1 MSTIAAIATAT
12 GAGGIG
18 IIRMS
23 GKECFEILG
32 KIFIPKNGKFSIEET
47 PGYTIRYGYII
58 NPQTQEKIDE
68 VLVSFFKGPKSYTTE
83 NMCEINS
90 HGGMIVLKKILEV
103 CLSNGAVLAEP
114 GEFSKRAFLNGRI
127 DLTQA
132 EAIIDLINAKSSKE
146 AQESA
151 NQLEGYLSKKINK
164 SRDELLDLMVNIEA
178 NIDYP
183 EYDVEEVSYK
193 NAEEILEKVK
203 TELEELSKSFENGKI
218 IKDGIKLSIIGSP
231 NAGKSSLLNRILK
244 EERAIVTDIEGTTR
258 DLIEEQVLIE
268 GIPFKIIDTAGIRK
282 TDNMIEQIGIE
293 KSKKSANE
301 SDVVIAVF
309 DNSKK
314 LEEQDK
320 EILNIIKDKR
330 AIVVLNK
337 IDLKE
342 QKQDVL
348 TEGQVT
354 GKKIIKIS
362 AKNDIGIE
370 KIYKELVNMFNL
382 SEIESD
388 NNILITNVRHQD
400 LISKAIVAINESIEE
415 IKRME
420 PIDIIS
426 IKIKEILENLGE
438 ITGNN
443 VSEDLI
449 KSIFSK
455 FCLGK

>member
-1 MSTIAAIATAT
+1 MSTIVAISTAP
-12 GAGGIG
+12 GMGGIG
-18 IIRMS
+18 IIRLS
-23 GKECFEILG
+23 GENCFEIIN
-32 KIFIPKNGKFSIEET
+32 KIFIAKNPQKIDEIEGYRMKYGK
-47 PGYTIRYGYII
+47 II
-58 NPQTQEKIDE
+58 NPESKKIIDE
-68 VLVSFFKGPKSYTTE
+68 VLVSYFKAPKSYTAE

>member
-1 MSTIAAIATAT
+1 MSTIVAISTAP
-12 GAGGIG
+12 GMGGIG
-18 IIRMS
+18 IIRLS
-23 GKECFEILG
+23 GENCFEIINR
-32 KIFIPKNGKFSIEET
+32 IFIAKNPQKIDEIEGYRMKYGK
-47 PGYTIRYGYII
+47 II
-58 NPQTQEKIDE
+58 NPESKKIIDE
-68 VLVSFFKGPKSYTTE
+68 VLVSYFKAPKSYTAE

-370 KIYKELVNMFNL
+370 KI
-382 SEIESD
+382 
-388 NNILITNVRHQD
+388 
-400 LISKAIVAINESIEE
+400 
-415 IKRME
+415 
-420 PIDIIS
+420 
-426 IKIKEILENLGE
+426 
-438 ITGNN
+438 
-443 VSEDLI
+443 
-449 KSIFSK
+449 
-455 FCLGK
+455 

>member
-1 MSTIAAIATAT
+1 MSTIVAISTAP
-12 GAGGIG
+12 GMGGIG
-18 IIRMS
+18 IIRLS
-23 GKECFEILG
+23 GENCFEIIN
-32 KIFIPKNGKFSIEET
+32 KIFIAKNPQKIDEIEGYRMKYGK
-47 PGYTIRYGYII
+47 II
-58 NPQTQEKIDE
+58 NPESKKIIDE
-68 VLVSFFKGPKSYTTE
+68 VLVSYFKAPKSYTAE

-203 TELEELSKSFENGKI
+203 TELEELSKNFENGKI

-348 TEGQVT
+348 TEEQVT
-354 GKKIIKIS
+354 GKKFVKIS

>member
-1 MSTIAAIATAT
+1 MSTIVAISTAP
-12 GAGGIG
+12 GMGGIG
-18 IIRMS
+18 IIRLS
-23 GKECFEILG
+23 GENCFEIIN
-32 KIFIPKNGKFSIEET
+32 KIFIAKNPQKIDEIEGYRIKYGK
-47 PGYTIRYGYII
+47 II
-58 NPQTQEKIDE
+58 NPESKKIIDE
-68 VLVSFFKGPKSYTTE
+68 VLVSYFKAPKSYTAE

-193 NAEEILEKVK
+193 NAEEMLEKVK
-203 TELEELSKSFENGKI
+203 TELEELSKNFENGKI

-348 TEGQVT
+348 TEEQVT
-354 GKKIIKIS
+354 GKKIVKIS

>member
-1 MSTIAAIATAT
+1 MSTIVAISTAP
-12 GAGGIG
+12 GMGGIG
-18 IIRMS
+18 IIRLS
-23 GKECFEILG
+23 GENCFEIIN
-32 KIFIPKNGKFSIEET
+32 KIFIAKNPQKIDEIEGYRMKYGK
-47 PGYTIRYGYII
+47 II
-58 NPQTQEKIDE
+58 NPESKKIIDE
-68 VLVSFFKGPKSYTTE
+68 VLVSYFKAPKSYTAE

-203 TELEELSKSFENGKI
+203 TELEELSKNFENGKI

-348 TEGQVT
+348 TEEQVT
-354 GKKIIKIS
+354 GKKIVKIS

>member
-1 MSTIAAIATAT
+1 MSTIVAISTAP
-12 GAGGIG
+12 GMGGIG
-18 IIRMS
+18 IIRLS
-23 GKECFEILG
+23 GENCFEIIN
-32 KIFIPKNGKFSIEET
+32 KIFIAKNPQKIDEIEGYRMKYGK
-47 PGYTIRYGYII
+47 II
-58 NPQTQEKIDE
+58 NPESKKIIDE
-68 VLVSFFKGPKSYTTE
+68 VLVSYFKAPKSYTAE

-193 NAEEILEKVK
+193 NAEEMLEKVK
-203 TELEELSKSFENGKI
+203 TELEELSKNFENGKI

-348 TEGQVT
+348 TEEQVT
-354 GKKIIKIS
+354 GKKIVKIS

-426 IKIKEILENLGE
+426 IKIKE
-438 ITGNN
+438 
-443 VSEDLI
+443 
-449 KSIFSK
+449 K
-455 FCLGK
+455 

>member
-1 MSTIAAIATAT
+1 
-12 GAGGIG
+12 
-18 IIRMS
+18 
-23 GKECFEILG
+23 
-32 KIFIPKNGKFSIEET
+32 
-47 PGYTIRYGYII
+47 
-58 NPQTQEKIDE
+58 
-68 VLVSFFKGPKSYTTE
+68 
-83 NMCEINS
+83 
-90 HGGMIVLKKILEV
+90 
-103 CLSNGAVLAEP
+103 
-114 GEFSKRAFLNGRI
+114 
-127 DLTQA
+127 
-132 EAIIDLINAKSSKE
+132 
-146 AQESA
+146 
-151 NQLEGYLSKKINK
+151 
-164 SRDELLDLMVNIEA
+164 MVNIEA

>member
-1 MSTIAAIATAT
+1 MSTIVAISTAP
-12 GAGGIG
+12 GMGGIG
-18 IIRMS
+18 IIRLS
-23 GKECFEILG
+23 GENCFEIIN
-32 KIFIPKNGKFSIEET
+32 KIFIAKNPQKIDEIEGYRIKYGK
-47 PGYTIRYGYII
+47 II
-58 NPQTQEKIDE
+58 NPESKKIIDE
-68 VLVSFFKGPKSYTTE
+68 VLVSYFKAPKSYTAE

-400 LISKAIVAINESIEE
+400 LISKAIVAINESI
-415 IKRME
+415 
-420 PIDIIS
+420 
-426 IKIKEILENLGE
+426 KEILENLGE